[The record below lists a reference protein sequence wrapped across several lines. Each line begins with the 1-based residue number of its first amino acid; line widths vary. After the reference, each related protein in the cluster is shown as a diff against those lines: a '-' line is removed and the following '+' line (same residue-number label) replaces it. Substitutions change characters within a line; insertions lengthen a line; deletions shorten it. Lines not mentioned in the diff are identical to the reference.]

1 MGILEGEKMTL
12 RYRGEQIHGKVMMEN
27 MASRRKVI
35 CNSFSFSD
43 WECVTSIFSEHHS
56 FSHSKAKKHY
66 CSTIFLSSISH
77 KTSQNLALIKTICGG
92 EGKMSYKAK
101 KKKKKSA
108 FFLAKCVSFMQL
120 PYSGSDKALAGE
132 PLRQWDRSGKVR
144 DAWLRLVLSFVCL
157 YIGLYVY
164 VYFLLTN

>member
-1 MGILEGEKMTL
+1 MKQFSLLVITSDYVCVGVSFFFTSLPVSFQNQTCLMGILEGEKMTL

-101 KKKKKSA
+101 KKKKN
-108 FFLAKCVSFMQL
+108 QL
-120 PYSGSDKALAGE
+120 SSW
-132 PLRQWDRSGKVR
+132 QNV
-144 DAWLRLVLSFVCL
+144 
-157 YIGLYVY
+157 
-164 VYFLLTN
+164 

>member
-101 KKKKKSA
+101 KKKK
-108 FFLAKCVSFMQL
+108 QL
-120 PYSGSDKALAGE
+120 SSWQNVWALCNCHIVAATKPWQGNRWGSETGVARWGMLG
-132 PLRQWDRSGKVR
+132 W
-144 DAWLRLVLSFVCL
+144 
-157 YIGLYVY
+157 GLC
-164 VYFLLTN
+164 FLLYACTLVYMYMFTFC

>member
-1 MGILEGEKMTL
+1 MTL

-101 KKKKKSA
+101 KKKISFLLGKMCELYAIAIQWQRQSPGRGTAEAVRQEWQGEGCLAEACA
-108 FFLAKCVSFMQL
+108 FFCMPVHWSICICLL
-120 PYSGSDKALAGE
+120 
-132 PLRQWDRSGKVR
+132 
-144 DAWLRLVLSFVCL
+144 FVNK
-157 YIGLYVY
+157 
-164 VYFLLTN
+164 LTA